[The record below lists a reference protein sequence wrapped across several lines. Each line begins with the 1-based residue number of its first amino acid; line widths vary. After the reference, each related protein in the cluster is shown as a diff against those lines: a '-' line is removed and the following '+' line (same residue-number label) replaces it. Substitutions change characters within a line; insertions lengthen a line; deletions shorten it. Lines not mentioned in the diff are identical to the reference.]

1 MSLRGRRPWMV
12 ACASVMGRRPRG
24 LVVLL
29 AVTGVVSACGGVG
42 ASGVAALRSGAGA
55 AATPPPGVQLSPGPP
70 VHHPGV
76 ALPDPRLTPGA
87 VFSGV
92 TLGQVCQRGYAGRER
107 SVSITLKREVYRRYR
122 IRYVPGRY
130 VVDHLVPLEIG
141 GANLGRDPHTGQVD
155 PTANLWPQPASGTVG
170 SHAKDGLENYL
181 RRQVCARRV
190 GLREAQLQ
198 IAHDWYAAWLRAGR
212 PQP

>member
-1 MSLRGRRPWMV
+1 
-12 ACASVMGRRPRG
+12 
-24 LVVLL
+24 
-29 AVTGVVSACGGVG
+29 
-42 ASGVAALRSGAGA
+42 
-55 AATPPPGVQLSPGPP
+55 VQLSPGPP

-107 SVSITLKREVYRRYR
+107 SVSITLKRAVYRRYR

-190 GLREAQLQ
+190 GLGEAQLQ